1 MSSSVRGIIGLQQRF
16 EVFDVLVLVLSWYE
30 ALELVDAFNFRH
42 EVLVGLSWVHLILED
57 RLCEAS
63 QDILN
68 LLKSI
73 LGLLEL
79 LEALYDQLEL
89 RVAKHFL

>member
-1 MSSSVRGIIGLQQRF
+1 ML
-16 EVFDVLVLVLSWYE
+16 DVLVLVLIGDE
-30 ALELVDAFNFRH
+30 ALELIDAFNFRH
-42 EVLVGLSWVHLILED
+42 EVLVGLSWVPLILED
-57 RLCEAS
+57 RPSEAP

-68 LLKSI
+68 LLKPI